1 MATVVRREPR
11 LGFDHRHTLPR
22 SPSNSCGGKRM
33 RVSVEVCVTSVDEAL
48 AAERAGVDSVEVCSW
63 LACGGLTPSYGLVNT
78 LKEQLKLTMRV
89 LVRPT
94 PGGFCYNDLERQAI
108 LRDCMLI
115 GINGMPLVAGGL
127 DKDDDPERILVKGI
141 LLAAPNSEITFHR
154 AIDRAR
160 DIEGAMD
167 TCLQLGMHRVLTSG
181 GETLAMDGLKSLK
194 RLVEQANGKL
204 VIAAAGG
211 IDPKNVVE
219 IVEKTGIREVH
230 FSAQRPRMVKV
241 KGAAMSAAN
250 AGVNFETEPDVAK
263 IEGVLNALVK
273 AGLR

>member
-1 MATVVRREPR
+1 MAAFLREEPR
-11 LGFDHRHTLPR
+11 PGFDHSHTLP
-22 SPSNSCGGKRM
+22 PSQRNSCGEQSM

-78 LKEQLKLTMRV
+78 LKEHLKLTMRV

-94 PGGFCYNDLERQAI
+94 PGGFFYKDLERQAI
-108 LRDCMLI
+108 LRDSMLI
-115 GINGMPLVAGGL
+115 GINGMALVAGGL
-127 DKDDDPERILVKGI
+127 DKDDDPERVLLKGI
-141 LLAAPNSEITFHR
+141 LLAAPDSEITFHR

-160 DIEGAMD
+160 NRGSALDL
-167 TCLQLGMHRVLTSG
+167 CLQLGVHRVLTSG
-181 GETLAMDGLKSLK
+181 GETLAMDGLRELK
-194 RLVEQANGKL
+194 RSVEQVKGQLK
-204 VIAAAGG
+204 IAAAGG

-219 IVEKTGIREVH
+219 IVEKTGVSEVH

-241 KGAAMSAAN
+241 KGAAMSSTN
-250 AGVNFETEPDVAK
+250 ADVNFETEPDVAK
-263 IEGVLNALVK
+263 IEGVLNALSK